1 MAPVYWKNDILY
13 SLPLGTG
20 NTMGQAIGVSVDASG
35 NVYIAGVV
43 GIGSQ
48 LPAYWKNENIYSLP
62 MGTGNTMGYAYFIAV
77 GK

>member
-1 MAPVYWKNDILY
+1 
-13 SLPLGTG
+13 
-20 NTMGQAIGVSVDASG
+20 MGQAIGVSVDASG